1 MVEVSIVGIGV
12 VFHKMMEGDLL
23 NFQQENEQFLC
34 MLQGNDF
41 V

>member
-12 VFHKMMEGDLL
+12 AFQKMMEGDLL
-23 NFQQENEQFLC
+23 NFQQENEKFLC
-34 MLQGNDF
+34 MLAGNDS